1 MQRVLSF
8 QMVRGVN
15 ESREFVTKRMCF
27 SFILSIGFLTFLGGY
42 TLGRFVMIRAMEF
55 RAEKRR
61 LELAGNGLE
70 NTEHL
75 QRFML
80 KQLERASLDPDFE
93 MKWDSFNL
101 KEDDIYQV
109 NNILSNLSLIEK
121 VVKCQSHIVATA
133 RGAREPGK
141 LSFLHYF

>member
-1 MQRVLSF
+1 MYPTFNMQRVLSF

-93 MKWDSFNL
+93 MYVYSLFLIVISDFYIIL
-101 KEDDIYQV
+101 KY
-109 NNILSNLSLIEK
+109 L
-121 VVKCQSHIVATA
+121 
-133 RGAREPGK
+133 
-141 LSFLHYF
+141 